1 MTTTRPSPTA
11 PGQRIVALDVL
22 RGFALLGILVM
33 NIQLFAMPVQ
43 FITFNPLAYGDLT
56 GINLAVWSLSHI
68 FADQKFMTIF
78 SPMFGAGILLL
89 ADRLEARGQS
99 ARGIHYRR
107 NVWLLLFGL
116 AHGFLLWTGDILAA
130 YAIAGFV
137 VFLFRKMRPRRL
149 IIVGLVFLLVPA
161 GLSLVGSLAP
171 AEVVAAV
178 GPDWSPSTR
187 AIAEQLAAYRGGWL
201 EQMSARVPAEIEGL
215 TVGLLFWA
223 FWRAGGLMLIGMAGY
238 KWGILTAQRS
248 EHFYARMALIGL
260 VIGLPLAAL
269 SAWSNYAND
278 FALTYSLIGVGYQL
292 NYWGSLFVSSGYIGL
307 VMLATQRGWFGRIG
321 HRLAAVGRTALT
333 NYLLHTIICTTI
345 FYGHGLG
352 LYGSVE
358 RWQQLLIV
366 VVIWIVQLAVAPL
379 WLARFRFGPLE
390 WLWRALTYAPG
401 LKLLSWRVGLRLPPQ

>member
-1 MTTTRPSPTA
+1 MAVTTKQASPTA

-33 NIQLFAMPVQ
+33 NIQLFAMPVG
-43 FITFNPLAYGDLT
+43 FITFNPLAYGDLS

-89 ADRLEARGQS
+89 TDRLEARGQS

-116 AHGFLLWTGDILAA
+116 AHGFLLWTGDILVT
-130 YAIAGFV
+130 YAVAGFV
-137 VFLFRKMRPRRL
+137 VFLLRHMRPGRL
-149 IIVGLVFLLVPA
+149 VIVGLVFLLVPA
-161 GLSLVGSLAP
+161 VLTLLGSLSPDEA
-171 AEVVAAV
+171 VATIRS
-178 GPDWSPSTR
+178 DWSPGASR
-187 AIAEQLAAYRGGWL
+187 VNEQLAAYRGGWL

-215 TVGLLFWA
+215 TSLLPVWA
-223 FWRAGGLMLIGMAGY
+223 FWRAGGLMLIGMAAY

-248 EHFYARMALIGL
+248 GRFYAWMALIGL
-260 VIGLPLAAL
+260 VIGLPLATL
-269 SAWSNYAND
+269 SAWTNYANE
-278 FALTYSLIGVGYQL
+278 FAPTYSLFGVGYQL
-292 NYWGSLFVSSGYIGL
+292 NYWGSIFVSSGYIGL
-307 VMLATQRGWFGRIG
+307 VMLATQRGWFGRIE

-358 RWQQLLIV
+358 RWQQVLIV
-366 VVIWIVQLAVAPL
+366 VGIWVVQLAVAPL
-379 WLARFRFGPLE
+379 WLARFQYGPCE

-401 LKLLSWRVGLRLPPQ
+401 LRMLAWRG

>member
-1 MTTTRPSPTA
+1 MSAAQPSPVA

-78 SPMFGAGILLL
+78 SPLFGAGILLL

-116 AHGFLLWTGDILAA
+116 AHGFLLWNGDILAP
-130 YAIAGFV
+130 YALAGFV
-137 VFLFRKMRPRRL
+137 VFLFRHMRPSRL
-149 IIVGLVFLLVPA
+149 VIFGLVLLLVPA
-161 GLSLVGSLAP
+161 ALTLLGSLSP
-171 AEVVAAV
+171 EDSVATV
-178 GPDWSPSTR
+178 SSNWSPS
-187 AIAEQLAAYRGGWL
+187 ASVIEDKVAAYRGGWL
-201 EQMSARVPAEIEGL
+201 EQMSARVPGEIEGL
-215 TVGLLFWA
+215 TGVLLTWA
-223 FWRAGGLMLIGMAGY
+223 LWRAGGLMLLGMAGY

-248 EHFYARMALIGL
+248 GRFYAWMAVIGL
-260 VIGLPLAAL
+260 STGLPLATL
-269 SAWSNYAND
+269 SAWTNYAND
-278 FALTYSLIGVGYQL
+278 FALTYSLFGGGYQL
-292 NYWGSLFVSSGYIGL
+292 NYWGSILVSCGYIGL
-307 VMLATQRGWFGRIG
+307 VMLATQRGWFGSVEY
-321 HRLAAVGRTALT
+321 RLAAVGRTALT
-333 NYLLHTIICTTI
+333 NYLLHTVICTTI

-366 VVIWIVQLAVAPL
+366 GGIWVVQLAVTPL
-379 WLARFRFGPLE
+379 WLARFRFGPVE

-401 LKLLSWRVGLRLPPQ
+401 WKVLAWRGRGP

>member
-1 MTTTRPSPTA
+1 MTTKQASPTA

-56 GINLAVWSLSHI
+56 GINLVVWSLSHI

-78 SPMFGAGILLL
+78 SPLFGAGILLL
-89 ADRLEARGQS
+89 AERLEARGQS

-107 NVWLLLFGL
+107 NAWLLLFGL
-116 AHGFLLWTGDILAA
+116 AHGFLLWNGDILAP
-130 YAIAGFV
+130 YALAGFV
-137 VFLFRKMRPRRL
+137 VFLFRHMRPRRL
-149 IIVGLVFLLVPA
+149 VIFGLVLLLVPA
-161 GLSLVGSLAP
+161 VLTLLGSLSP
-171 AEVVAAV
+171 ADSVAAV
-178 GPDWSPSTR
+178 RSDWSPSAS
-187 AIAEQLAAYRGGWL
+187 AIDEKVAAYRGGWL
-201 EQMSARVPAEIEGL
+201 EQMSARVPGEIEVL
-215 TVGLLFWA
+215 TGVLLTWA
-223 FWRAGGLMLIGMAGY
+223 IWRAGGLMLLGMAGY

-248 EHFYARMALIGL
+248 GRFYAWMALIGL
-260 VIGLPLAAL
+260 SIGLPLATL
-269 SAWSNYAND
+269 SAWTNYANG
-278 FALTYSLIGVGYQL
+278 FEPTYSLFGVGYQL
-292 NYWGSLFVSSGYIGL
+292 NYWGSIFVSSGYIGL
-307 VMLATQRGWFGRIG
+307 VMLATQRGWFGRVE

-333 NYLLHTIICTTI
+333 NYLLHTVICTTI

-366 VVIWIVQLAVAPL
+366 VGIWVVQLAVTPL
-379 WLARFRFGPLE
+379 WLARFRFGPVG

-401 LKLLSWRVGLRLPPQ
+401 WKVLAWRGQGP